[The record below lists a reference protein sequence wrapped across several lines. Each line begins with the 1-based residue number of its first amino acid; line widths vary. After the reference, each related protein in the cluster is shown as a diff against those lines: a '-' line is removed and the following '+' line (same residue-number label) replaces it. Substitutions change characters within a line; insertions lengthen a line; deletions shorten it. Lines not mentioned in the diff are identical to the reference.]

1 MTEIKKTKAQ
11 EAAINTED
19 KNIIVSAAA
28 GSGKTFVLVERI
40 ISLMKKY
47 GIDIDQMIIVTFT
60 NKSAIDM
67 KNKIRTRLEEGADD
81 FDPTFLKRQIKLLK
95 TAQIKTLHAFC
106 SDMIRENF
114 YYFDKLS
121 PNFKVL
127 TENTSIIMR
136 ANAIDEIFDEEYE
149 KMTDGFRIFLENFSQ
164 NRNDGPAKGLIQ
176 DTYNMII
183 GQIDPLAWLDS
194 NTKSANISDKLKEIS
209 KKALREMKD
218 KAFKLTIMANENDM
232 REKLQELVT
241 DDYSIFLN
249 LENNIESWGEFLEK
263 IEKVK
268 FGRLSSSKND
278 DKFPTMS

>member
-11 EAAINTED
+11 EAAIDTED

-47 GIDIDQMIIVTFT
+47 HIDIDQMIIVTFT

-67 KNKIRTRLEEGADD
+67 KNKIRTRLEEAADD
-81 FDPTFLKRQIKLLK
+81 FDPVFLKRQIRLLK

-149 KMTDGFRIFLENFSQ
+149 KMTDGFRIF
-164 NRNDGPAKGLIQ
+164 
-176 DTYNMII
+176 
-183 GQIDPLAWLDS
+183 
-194 NTKSANISDKLKEIS
+194 
-209 KKALREMKD
+209 
-218 KAFKLTIMANENDM
+218 
-232 REKLQELVT
+232 
-241 DDYSIFLN
+241 
-249 LENNIESWGEFLEK
+249 
-263 IEKVK
+263 
-268 FGRLSSSKND
+268 
-278 DKFPTMS
+278 